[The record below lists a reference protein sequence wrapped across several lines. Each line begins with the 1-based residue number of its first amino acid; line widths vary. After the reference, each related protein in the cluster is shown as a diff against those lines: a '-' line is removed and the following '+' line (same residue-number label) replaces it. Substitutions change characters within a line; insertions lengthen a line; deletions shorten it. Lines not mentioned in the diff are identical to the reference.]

1 MKLIVDT
8 REPLLYQH
16 LNEITSLSET
26 TTSSPQI
33 SKRLLEIGDI
43 QIMNDDETETYL
55 VIERKTSADVA
66 SSLSDGRW
74 SEQKKRALAQFPCTK
89 LLYIIE
95 VQGPSEIFHYRTKY
109 SKVSGDSILS
119 AVMNLTLNHQIP
131 FLYLQG
137 TENIAK
143 YLYRLCV
150 QYHKKVNVYDKNPKE
165 TTNDYDKSYI
175 ASISSKKNKNMSPE
189 TYFLFCLQGVPGI
202 SYKTAKN
209 ISELFDNCFL
219 SFLDTIRDHPESMVA
234 SLYKQKHGRSLP
246 KTILQNVYQLFLS
259 DPLQNTSKSSSSSS
273 LQEQQQQLQRTSTS
287 SSSSS
292 SNASNDNEHLGM
304 TSSTKSLCM
313 ESKSPELQ
321 FPLQN

>member
-16 LNEITSLSET
+16 LNEITSLSEIT
-26 TTSSPQI
+26 ISSPQI

-43 QIMNDDETETYL
+43 HITNDDETETYL

-95 VQGPSEIFHYRTKY
+95 VKTPSEIFQFQTKY

-143 YLYRLCV
+143 YLYRLCL
-150 QYHKKVNVYDKNPKE
+150 QYHKKVNVYDKNPKDA
-165 TTNDYDKSYI
+165 NDYEKSYI

-189 TYFLFCLQGVPGI
+189 TYFLFCLQGVPGV

-219 SFLDTIRDHPESMVA
+219 SFLDTIRDHPESMMA
-234 SLYKQKHGRSLP
+234 SLYKQKHGRSLG
-246 KTILQNVYQLFLS
+246 KTILQNIYQLFLS
-259 DPLQNTSKSSSSSS
+259 DPLKDISKSSSSHES
-273 LQEQQQQLQRTSTS
+273 QQIIQKSTS
-287 SSSSS
+287 SSSTSS
-292 SNASNDNEHLGM
+292 SNDDD
-304 TSSTKSLCM
+304 KSLGLSPK
-313 ESKSPELQ
+313 SKSPELQ